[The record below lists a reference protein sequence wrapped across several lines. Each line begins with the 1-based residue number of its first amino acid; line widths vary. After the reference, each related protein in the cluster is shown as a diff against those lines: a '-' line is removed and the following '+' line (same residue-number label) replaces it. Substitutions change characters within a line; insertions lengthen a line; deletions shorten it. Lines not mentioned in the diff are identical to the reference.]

1 MPGSIEGNVEV
12 YVLVFI
18 SNLFRYRFN
27 SVQLYLNDWGLE
39 CVLFRLDFIFC
50 VGFEYYNVLGKFRLE
65 FSVSSRKGSFDMK
78 VNINIIESILP
89 IDTPTFPTNV
99 WAVSWSNC
107 INIYSRVYIHSHFV
121 RIIPNKNIQFC
132 VANTP
137 NPMSQLNEFIRNT

>member
-1 MPGSIEGNVEV
+1 MKLLPFFVLRYFSTGVSVSFIGITFKNNHFSFFMPGSIEGNVEV

-65 FSVSSRKGSFDMK
+65 FSVSSRKGSFDVK

-99 WAVSWSNC
+99 
-107 INIYSRVYIHSHFV
+107 
-121 RIIPNKNIQFC
+121 
-132 VANTP
+132 
-137 NPMSQLNEFIRNT
+137 